1 MNPLENKDLE
11 QAKQKLTTEEL
22 SLVIVKNE
30 KVVFETKK
38 PGVTGFL
45 TAIETVNPD
54 LAGSS
59 VADKIVGVAVALLC
73 VYSGVSAVFAQTI
86 SDEGIKV
93 LEENNIE
100 CQFEKKVSNILN
112 RTKTDVCPFE
122 KTAISS
128 ANPKDAYFKLKALA
142 AEMIAKSK
150 KPSC

>member
-1 MNPLENKDLE
+1 MENKDLE
-11 QAKQKLTTEEL
+11 LAKQKLTTEEL
-22 SLVIVKNE
+22 SLVIVKNQ
-30 KVVFETKK
+30 KTVFETKK

-45 TAIETVNPD
+45 TAIETNPD

-86 SDEGIKV
+86 SDKGIKV

-128 ANPKDAYFKLKALA
+128 ANPKDTYFKLKALA
-142 AEMIAKSK
+142 AEMIVKSK